1 MENTELKNFE
11 ISFALD
17 KDLDFKKFTAGKE
30 LENLLNS
37 NLILSN
43 YTTKF
48 STLFMIFQCF
58 EPDNLY
64 FKAKDYKVLRRKT
77 NVLEL
82 YSLVD
87 YNVAKSADEKSMRYF
102 LSKSYLNS
110 VEKHLNNK
118 DFAFDNFIKDLKTV
132 FENFIP
138 EEK

>member
-1 MENTELKNFE
+1 MENIELKKFE

-17 KDLDFKKFTAGKE
+17 KDLDFNKFTAGKE
-30 LENLLNS
+30 LEKLLNS

-58 EPDNLY
+58 EPENLY
-64 FKAKDYKVLRRKT
+64 FQAKDYKVLRRKSK
-77 NVLEL
+77 VLEL

-87 YNVAKSADEKSMRYF
+87 YNGAKSADDKVMKSLLCNTF
-102 LSKSYLNS
+102 LNS

-118 DFAFDNFIKDLKTV
+118 DFAFDKFIKDLKSV
-132 FENFIP
+132 FEDFIP